1 MATLVIR
8 DLDDSVKAQLRVRAA
23 NHGRSME
30 AEARAII
37 AAAVAAQRPAGRL
50 GSYIHEQ
57 FARVGGVDLDVPSRD
72 DPARAAD
79 VGE

>member
-1 MATLVIR
+1 MATLMIR
-8 DLDDSVKAQLRVRAA
+8 DLDDSVKARLRVRAA

-57 FARVGGVDLDVPSRD
+57 FSLVGGVDLDVPSRD

>member
-8 DLDDSVKAQLRVRAA
+8 DLDDSVKARLRVRAA

-50 GSYIHEQ
+50 GSYIHDQ
-57 FARVGGVDLDVPSRD
+57 FARVGGVDLDIPSRD

>member
-8 DLDDSVKAQLRVRAA
+8 DLDDSVKARLRVRAA

-37 AAAVAAQRPAGRL
+37 SAAVAAQRPAGRL

-57 FARVGGVDLDVPSRD
+57 FSSVGGVDLDVPSRH

>member
-8 DLDDSVKAQLRVRAA
+8 DLDDSVKARLRVRAA

-50 GSYIHEQ
+50 GSYIHDQ
-57 FARVGGVDLDVPSRD
+57 FAWVGGVDLDVPSRD
-72 DPARAAD
+72 DPARAAEL
-79 VGE
+79 GG

>member
-8 DLDDSVKAQLRVRAA
+8 DLDDSVKARLRVRAA
-23 NHGRSME
+23 NHGRSMD

-50 GSYIHEQ
+50 GSYIHDQ
-57 FARVGGVDLDVPSRD
+57 FARVGGVDLDIPSRD